1 MLQSPSVVILK
12 LIDIGNFLRGADRY
26 AKEDP
31 MVFIQKVIDLIESGA
46 VLRDDLANIGPDYNP
61 TTGCDVWDKA
71 IREVEK

>member
-1 MLQSPSVVILK
+1 MLQMPSVVILK

-31 MVFIQKVIDLIESGA
+31 MIFIQKVIDLIESGA

-61 TTGCDVWDKA
+61 TDGCDAYDKA
-71 IREVEK
+71 LREVEK